1 MTTIT
6 AQMKIAKIK
15 TARLANGLKTMDNI
29 HDMPHD
35 SELFH
40 DEVLCR

>member
-6 AQMKIAKIK
+6 AQMKIAKVK
-15 TARLANGLKTMDNI
+15 TTKLANRLKTMDNI